1 MTTQAPQT
9 LGHDPFKPKPSHEN
23 TEIAFILD
31 RSGSMESMTN
41 AAIAGFNEFLKA
53 QQATVDDDGK
63 PIPATF
69 TLILFDHECLAVHN
83 RQDIQTALPLTLET
97 YVPRGNT
104 ALLDAIGRTIDHIGN
119 ELAATPEADRPA
131 KVIIAILTDGEENAS
146 RIFSMEVINQRITHQ
161 TEKYQWE
168 FMFLG
173 ANQDAIA
180 TAARMGIHARHAATF
195 AANEDD
201 LHASNEVFARKISAS
216 RKASMM
222 CSLNELESATLKE
235 SMAETLDK
243 SRKEKK

>member
-1 MTTQAPQT
+1 M
-9 LGHDPFKPKPSHEN
+9 KN

-41 AAIAGFNEFLKA
+41 AAISGFNEFLKA
-53 QQATVDDDGK
+53 QQATLDDHGK

-69 TLILFDHECLAVHN
+69 TLVLFDHEYHPIHN
-83 RQDIQTALPLTLET
+83 RQDIQTASPLTLET
-97 YVPRGNT
+97 YVPRGST
-104 ALLDAIGRTIDHIGN
+104 ALLDAIGRTIDSIGK
-119 ELAATPEADRPA
+119 ELAVTPEADRPA

-146 RIFSMEVINQRITHQ
+146 QLFSMADINQRITHQ

-180 TAARMGIHARHAATF
+180 TASLMGIHAHQAATF
-195 AANEDD
+195 AADADD
-201 LHASNEVFARKISAS
+201 LQACNVVFAKRISTS
-216 RKASMM
+216 RKVSSM
-222 CSLNELESATLKE
+222 CNLNEEEAATFNE
-235 SMAETLDK
+235 SMEETLQK

>member
-1 MTTQAPQT
+1 M
-9 LGHDPFKPKPSHEN
+9 KN

-31 RSGSMESMTN
+31 RSGSMQSMTR
-41 AAIAGFNEFLKA
+41 AAISGFNEFLKA
-53 QQATVDDDGK
+53 QQSTFDDHGQ

-69 TLILFDHECLAVHN
+69 TLILFDHEYLAVHN
-83 RQDIQTALPLTLET
+83 RQDIQTARPLTLET

-119 ELAATPEADRPA
+119 ELATTPEADRPA
-131 KVIIAILTDGEENAS
+131 KVIIAILTDGEENS
-146 RIFSMEVINQRITHQ
+146 SQLFSMADINQRITQQ

-180 TAARMGIHARHAATF
+180 TAARMGIHAHQAATF
-195 AANEDD
+195 AADEDD
-201 LHASNEVFARKISAS
+201 LHASNDVFAKKISAS
-216 RKASMM
+216 RKSIMM
-222 CSLNELESATLKE
+222 CRLNEQESAILRE
-235 SMAETLDK
+235 SMEETLDK

>member
-1 MTTQAPQT
+1 M
-9 LGHDPFKPKPSHEN
+9 KN

-31 RSGSMESMTN
+31 RSGSMQSMTK
-41 AAIAGFNEFLKA
+41 AAISGFNEFLKA
-53 QQATVDDDGK
+53 QQTTLDDDGK

-69 TLILFDHECLAVHN
+69 SLMLFDNEYLPVHY
-83 RQDIQTALPLTLET
+83 RQDIQTAHPLTLET
-97 YVPRGNT
+97 YVPRGST
-104 ALLDAIGRTIDHIGN
+104 ALLDAIGRTIDSIGN

-146 RIFSMEVINQRITHQ
+146 QLFSMADINQRITHQ

-180 TAARMGIHARHAATF
+180 TAALMGIHAHQAATF
-195 AANEDD
+195 AADADD
-201 LHASNEVFARKISAS
+201 LHASNEAFAKKISAS

-222 CSLNELESATLKE
+222 CMLNEDESINLQA
-235 SMAETLDK
+235 SMSETLQK
-243 SRKEKK
+243 SRKEKN

>member
-1 MTTQAPQT
+1 MN
-9 LGHDPFKPKPSHEN
+9 PKHPMKH

-31 RSGSMESMTN
+31 RSGSMESMTH
-41 AAIAGFNEFLKA
+41 AAISGFNEFLKA
-53 QQATVDDDGK
+53 QQATLDDHGQ

-69 TLILFDHECLAVHN
+69 TLILFDHEYLAVHN
-83 RQDIQTALPLTLET
+83 RQDIQTARPMNLET

-104 ALLDAIGRTIDHIGN
+104 ALLDAIGRTIDHIGS
-119 ELAATPEADRPA
+119 ELAATPEAERPA
-131 KVIIAILTDGEENAS
+131 KVIIAILTDGEENSS
-146 RIFSMEVINQRITHQ
+146 RQFSMEDINRRITHQ

-201 LHASNEVFARKISAS
+201 LHASTATFAKRVSTS
-216 RKASMM
+216 RKAGMM

-235 SMAETLDK
+235 SLAETLDK
-243 SRKEKK
+243 TRKEKQ